1 MPGKR
6 GGPSHK
12 DGPLAG
18 ASLSDRGRV
27 RHAPARYGDGG
38 AGKRAGGP
46 EPRNPAPAGARLQ
59 ARGTECV
66 QLDKAAHSESEK
78 AQELRLTSWKPE
90 SRDMEFDDQMRR
102 FFGTD
107 NLGAVS
113 PEGIASGIERMRVEF
128 GLETDKGRRFAMWSL
143 LYMLGSAPDL
153 DAAFK
158 DARDREAARAFMD
171 LLDRANA
178 GECG

>member
-1 MPGKR
+1 
-6 GGPSHK
+6 
-12 DGPLAG
+12 
-18 ASLSDRGRV
+18 
-27 RHAPARYGDGG
+27 
-38 AGKRAGGP
+38 
-46 EPRNPAPAGARLQ
+46 
-59 ARGTECV
+59 
-66 QLDKAAHSESEK
+66 
-78 AQELRLTSWKPE
+78 
-90 SRDMEFDDQMRR
+90 MEFDDQMRR

-107 NLGAVS
+107 DLGAVS

-158 DARDREAARAFMD
+158 DARDREADRAFMD

-178 GECG
+178 GESG